1 MGLLASI
8 VYSRRKRQAVR
19 ALKQELT
26 DAIADEAARE
36 ALLLMLDAGAVL
48 WYAVER
54 NGVKSDKTRKAKR
67 AKRRSNELRDRAF
80 PAFKTISDDRFSD
93 LIIYHVMLALDS
105 VITGSSPEEA
115 WCRGLAARLMYD
127 MAPAEKMELRL
138 SGSCDEGKGKSAKIR
153 MDNVVYHALGCPV
166 EAENMDTSA
175 FSSWW
180 RKFCGTPLLDHEEAV
195 EWGSAVAVM
204 VQFRISDEWPEKDE
218 WGELCSAMVRALR
231 LQEIREKIDGRTTPR
246 RLIDEYLSKHA
257 VDSSGEQDAEP
268 DLAAKTLLRAQK
280 RLEYIELKEDM
291 GTLRAQAGPG
301 RYEQCTASSR

>member
-26 DAIADEAARE
+26 DTITDEEVRG
-36 ALLLMLDAGAVL
+36 ALLLAVDAGAVL
-48 WYAVER
+48 WYVVRER
-54 NGVKSDKTRKAKR
+54 NGVKSDKTRKVER
-67 AKRRSNELRDRAF
+67 AKRRSNELMNSAF
-80 PAFKTISDDRFSD
+80 PSSKTFPDNFDR
-93 LIIYHVMLALDS
+93 LITAHVMLALDN

-115 WCRGLAARLMYD
+115 WCRGLAARFMYD
-127 MAPAEKMELRL
+127 LATSDEVELRL
-138 SGSCDEGKGKSAKIR
+138 SDSCDDGKGRSTKIR

-166 EAENMDTSA
+166 EAEDMDRSE

-180 RKFCGTPLLDHEEAV
+180 RKFCDAPLLDHEEAV

-204 VQFRISDEWPEKDE
+204 AQFRINNEWPEQDE
-218 WGELCSAMVRALR
+218 WRELCSAMVRALR

-257 VDSSGEQDAEP
+257 VDSSGEQDTEL

-280 RLEYIELKEDM
+280 RLECIELKEDM
-291 GTLRAQAGPG
+291 EDAKSASRPRAL
-301 RYEQCTASSR
+301 

>member
-26 DAIADEAARE
+26 DAITDEAARE
-36 ALLLMLDAGAVL
+36 ALLITFDSGAVL
-48 WYAVER
+48 WYAVRER
-54 NGVKSDKTRKAKR
+54 NGVKSDNTRKVKR
-67 AKRRSNELRDRAF
+67 AKRRSEELMNSAF
-80 PAFKTISDDRFSD
+80 PSSKTFPDNFER
-93 LIIYHVMLALDS
+93 LITAHVMCALDR

-115 WCRGLAARLMYD
+115 WCRGLAARFMYD
-127 MAPAEKMELRL
+127 LAPSDKVELRL
-138 SGSCDEGKGKSAKIR
+138 SDSRGGGKGRSDNIR

-166 EAENMDTSA
+166 EAENMDRSA

-204 VQFRISDEWPEKDE
+204 AQFRINNEWPEEDE
-218 WGELCSAMVRALR
+218 WRELCSAMVRALR

-257 VDSSGEQDAEP
+257 VDNSGEHDAEL
-268 DLAAKTLLRAQK
+268 DLASKTLLRAQK
-280 RLEYIELKEDM
+280 RLECIELKEDM
-291 GTLRAQAGPG
+291 EDANKSASRPRAL
-301 RYEQCTASSR
+301 

>member
-1 MGLLASI
+1 MGLVASI

-26 DAIADEAARE
+26 DDIADEAALE

-48 WYAVER
+48 WYAVRER

-67 AKRRSNELRDRAF
+67 AKRRSNELVDRAF
-80 PAFKTISDDRFSD
+80 PAFKTISDDCFSN
-93 LIIYHVMLALDS
+93 LIIAHFMLALDS

-127 MAPAEKMELRL
+127 LLPAEKMELRL

-166 EAENMDTSA
+166 EAENMDTDG

-180 RKFCGTPLLDHEEAV
+180 RKFCGAPLLDHEEAA

-204 VQFRISDEWPEKDE
+204 AQFRISDEWPEKDE
-218 WGELCSAMVRALR
+218 WRELCSAMVRALR
-231 LQEIREKIDGRTTPR
+231 LQEIREKIDGRTTSR

-257 VDSSGEQDAEP
+257 VDSSGEQDTEP

-280 RLEYIELKEDM
+280 RLECIELKEDM
-291 GTLRAQAGPG
+291 GDAKSASRPRAL
-301 RYEQCTASSR
+301 

>member
-8 VYSRRKRQAVR
+8 VYSRRKRRAMR

-26 DAIADEAARE
+26 DDIADEAARE

-48 WYAVER
+48 WYAVRER
-54 NGVKSDKTRKAKR
+54 NGVKSDKTREAKR
-67 AKRRSNELRDRAF
+67 AKRRSNELMDRAF
-80 PAFKTISDDRFSD
+80 PAFKTISDDCTSN
-93 LIIYHVMLALDS
+93 LIIAHVMLALDS
-105 VITGSSPEEA
+105 VITGNSPEEA

-127 MAPAEKMELRL
+127 LAPAEKVELRL
-138 SGSCDEGKGKSAKIR
+138 SGSCDEGKGRSAKIR

-166 EAENMDTSA
+166 EAMNVDGSE

-180 RKFCGTPLLDHEEAV
+180 RKFCDTPLLDHEEAV

-204 VQFRISDEWPEKDE
+204 VQFRISDEWPEQDE
-218 WGELCSAMVRALR
+218 WRELCSAMVPALR

-257 VDSSGEQDAEP
+257 VDSSGEQDKEL

-280 RLEYIELKEDM
+280 RLEGIELKEYAED
-291 GTLRAQAGPG
+291 TKSASRPQAL
-301 RYEQCTASSR
+301 

>member
-26 DAIADEAARE
+26 DAITDEEARE
-36 ALLLMLDAGAVL
+36 ALLLAVDAGAVL
-48 WYAVER
+48 WYAVRER
-54 NGVKSDKTRKAKR
+54 NGVKSDKTRKVER
-67 AKRRSNELRDRAF
+67 AKRRSNELMNSAF
-80 PAFKTISDDRFSD
+80 PSFNDNFDR
-93 LIIYHVMLALDS
+93 LIITHVMLALDS
-105 VITGSSPEEA
+105 VIRSSPEEA

-127 MAPAEKMELRL
+127 LAPSEKVELRL
-138 SGSCDEGKGKSAKIR
+138 SDSCDDGKGRSAKIR

-166 EAENMDTSA
+166 EAWNMDRSE

-180 RKFCGTPLLDHEEAV
+180 RKFCDAPLLDHEEAA

-204 VQFRISDEWPEKDE
+204 AQFRINNEWPEQDE
-218 WGELCSAMVRALR
+218 WRELCSAMVRALR

-257 VDSSGEQDAEP
+257 VDSSGEQGTEL
-268 DLAAKTLLRAQK
+268 DLASKTLLRAQK
-280 RLEYIELKEDM
+280 RLECIELKEDVED
-291 GTLRAQAGPG
+291 TKSASRPQAL
-301 RYEQCTASSR
+301 

>member
-26 DAIADEAARE
+26 DAITDEAARE
-36 ALLLMLDAGAVL
+36 ALLLAFDSGAVL
-48 WYAVER
+48 WYAVRER
-54 NGVKSDKTRKAKR
+54 NGVKSDKTRKVER
-67 AKRRSNELRDRAF
+67 AKRRSEELMNRAF
-80 PAFKTISDDRFSD
+80 HHSSKTFPDSNFDR
-93 LIIYHVMLALDS
+93 LIIAHVMCALDS

-127 MAPAEKMELRL
+127 LTPAEKVELRL
-138 SGSCDEGKGKSAKIR
+138 SGSCGGGKGRSAKIR

-166 EAENMDTSA
+166 EAENMDRSG

-180 RKFCGTPLLDHEEAV
+180 RKFCDTPLLDHEEAV

-204 VQFRISDEWPEKDE
+204 AQFRINNEWPEEDE
-218 WGELCSAMVRALR
+218 WRELCRAMVRALR

-257 VDSSGEQDAEP
+257 VDNSGEHDAEL

-280 RLEYIELKEDM
+280 RLECIELKEDVEDAKSASRP
-291 GTLRAQAGPG
+291 RAL
-301 RYEQCTASSR
+301 

>member
-26 DAIADEAARE
+26 DAITDEAARE
-36 ALLLMLDAGAVL
+36 ALLLMFDSGAVL
-48 WYAVER
+48 WYAVRER
-54 NGVKSDKTRKAKR
+54 NGVKSDETRKVKR
-67 AKRRSNELRDRAF
+67 AKRRSNELMDRAL
-80 PAFKTISDDRFSD
+80 PDDPYAD
-93 LIIYHVMLALDS
+93 QIIAHVMLALDS

-127 MAPAEKMELRL
+127 LAPAEKVNLRL
-138 SGSCDEGKGKSAKIR
+138 SDSCNDRKGESVKIR
-153 MDNVVYHALGCPV
+153 ADNVVYHALGCPV
-166 EAENMDTSA
+166 EAENRDRPA

-180 RKFCGTPLLDHEEAV
+180 RKFCDTPLLDHEEAV

-204 VQFRISDEWPEKDE
+204 AQFYINNELPKQDEWR
-218 WGELCSAMVRALR
+218 ELYSAMVRVLR
-231 LQEIREKIDGRTTPR
+231 LQEIREKIDDRTTPR

-257 VDSSGEQDAEP
+257 VDSSGEQDTEP

-280 RLEYIELKEDM
+280 RLECIELKEDM
-291 GTLRAQAGPG
+291 EDAKSASRPRAL
-301 RYEQCTASSR
+301 